1 MLIGTAAMDDRTPK
15 DKAAKLA
22 ARRAAYAAMSP
33 DKKAARRARENAN
46 AKKKRDS
53 ETPVEREHRLA
64 LMRERAKNR
73 VLAETPA
80 QRESRLAYLR
90 EYGPKHKAAN
100 KDRIRQWSKEF
111 YRKNKDHV
119 LAVCKSYRKRNA
131 DAIAK
136 KAKEKLKSDPVAAIT
151 ARLRHRIYL
160 ALRPCGAKK
169 HASTLKLVGCSR
181 KFLVAWIESQFP
193 TGMGWHNRQSW
204 HVDHIV
210 PCSAFD
216 MTNAGQQRVAFHYLN
231 LRPMWATE
239 NISKGSSLA
248 VSPRKQWTLACIAEA
263 REAVGIPAC
272 VHVARELSRARG

>member
-1 MLIGTAAMDDRTPK
+1 MHTSGAAMNSRNSE

-22 ARRAAYAAMSP
+22 ARRATYAAMPP
-33 DKKAARRARENAN
+33 DKKAARRAKENAN

-100 KDRIRQWSKEF
+100 KEHIRQWSQEF
-111 YRKNKDHV
+111 YRKNKDRI
-119 LAVCKSYRKRNA
+119 LAVCKSYRERNA

-136 KAKEKLKSDPVAAIT
+136 KAKEKLKSDPAAAIT
-151 ARLRHRIYL
+151 ARLRHRIYM
-160 ALRPCGAKK
+160 ALRPCNAKK
-169 HASTLKLVGCSR
+169 RANTLKLVGCSR
-181 KFLVAWIESQFP
+181 KFLAAWIESQFLP
-193 TGMGWHNRQSW
+193 GMGWHNRQSW

-216 MTNAGQQRVAFHYLN
+216 MTDAGQQHVAFHYLN

-239 NISKGSSLA
+239 NISKGSSLV

-272 VHVARELSRARG
+272 VQVVRELSRARI